1 MNDRDATNK
10 LPTRNQKQIPIT
22 VRQLEALVRL
32 SEAFAKMEL
41 SETVTENH
49 VRMAHDLFRVRY
61 SVDLRNRHSLL
72 RKGCPRL

>member
-1 MNDRDATNK
+1 M
-10 LPTRNQKQIPIT
+10 
-22 VRQLEALVRL
+22 EALVRL

-61 SVDLRNRHSLL
+61 SAKLRNRHSLL